1 MSLCFILWVKGS
13 KKRQI
18 GKINALLFVIFAI
31 ICYFCKQN
39 SSFDKVSDRYYM
51 KIIHTI
57 SNKAW
62 GGGEQTVLDLSR
74 RQLKDG
80 IDVELCCIPMESMV
94 EHFRELSVP
103 IHRMPLRG
111 VLDLKSAWMMAK
123 LLKNSDIDAIHVHNF
138 KEAFSAAYARV
149 IAGRKDIRLVM
160 CRNLTRKGKTSIIY
174 RWLYSQ
180 LDCIVFDS
188 QLAMDEF
195 MSTKPPIRRDKLQVI
210 FNAIIVPD
218 DLKAKDLRAEFG
230 IADDETIILCHG
242 RLDPEKGQHILIE
255 AAVLLKGEK
264 FKLVLVGGGSEEYTN
279 YLKSLVQKHQLE
291 GTVMMAG
298 FVDSVMAYVA
308 GGDIGVLPSIVA
320 EGCSLAAQE
329 HMSFGHPI
337 VATNNGGQREYI
349 VDGKN
354 GLLVPPADPDALAD
368 ALRRLLDDQE
378 LCKTLGAQA
387 KSDFDDH
394 LNYES
399 FYHRMSKIY

>member
-1 MSLCFILWVKGS
+1 MHF
-13 KKRQI
+13 
-18 GKINALLFVIFAI
+18 
-31 ICYFCKQN
+31 ICYFC
-39 SSFDKVSDRYYM
+39 SSNRFIM
-51 KIIHTI
+51 KIFHLI
-57 SNKAW
+57 SNKTW

-74 RQLKDG
+74 RQLADG
-80 IDVELCCIPMESMV
+80 IKVELFCLPSKSIRS
-94 EHFRELSVP
+94 HFEELDVP
-103 IHRMPLRG
+103 IHTLPLRG
-111 VLDLKSAWMMAK
+111 VLDLHSARLMARII
-123 LLKNSDIDAIHVHNF
+123 NHEPECAIHAHNF
-138 KEAFSAAYARV
+138 KEAFTAAYARK

-195 MSTKPPIRRDKLQVI
+195 LSTNPPIDRNKLQVI
-210 FNAIIVPD
+210 FNAIIIPEG
-218 DLKAKDLRAEFG
+218 LKAKNLRAEFG

-255 AAVLLKGEK
+255 AAAQLKSEK

-279 YLKSLVQKHQLE
+279 TLKSLIQKHQLE
-291 GTVMMAG
+291 KTVIMAG
-298 FVDSVMAYVA
+298 FVDSVLAYVA
-308 GGDIGVLPSIVA
+308 GGDIGVLPSVVA

-354 GLLVPPADPDALAD
+354 GLLVPPGDPEALAD
-368 ALRRLLDDQE
+368 ALRKLLHDRE
-378 LCKTLGAQA
+378 LRKVLGAQA
-387 KSDFDDH
+387 KADFDNH

-399 FYHRMSKIY
+399 FYNQMRKIY

>member
-1 MSLCFILWVKGS
+1 MILSFVLRVKGS
-13 KKRQI
+13 KNRRI
-18 GKINALLFVIFAI
+18 GKINALLFVEFAI

-39 SSFDKVSDRYYM
+39 FSFNKVFNRYYM

-80 IDVELCCIPMESMV
+80 IDVELCCIPLESMV
-94 EHFRELSVP
+94 EHFKGLNVP
-103 IHRMPLRG
+103 IHKMPLRG
-111 VLDLKSAWMMAK
+111 VLDMKSAWIMAK
-123 LLKNSDIDAIHVHNF
+123 LLKSSDISAIHVHNF
-138 KEAFSAAYARV
+138 KEAFTAAYARV
-149 IAGRKDIRLVM
+149 IARRKDIRLVM
-160 CRNLTRKGKTSIIY
+160 CRNLTRKGKTSVIY
-174 RWLYSQ
+174 RWLYNQ

-195 MSTKPPIRRDKLQVI
+195 LSTNPPIDHNKLQVI
-210 FNAIIVPD
+210 FNAIIVPEG
-218 DLKAKDLRAEFG
+218 LKTKDLRAEYG

-242 RLDPEKGQHILIE
+242 RLDPEKGQHVLIE
-255 AAVLLKGEK
+255 AAALLKNEK
-264 FKLVLVGGGSEEYTN
+264 FRLVLVGGGSEEYTN
-279 YLKSLVQKHQLE
+279 TLRMLIQKYQLE
-291 GTVMMAG
+291 DTVIMAG
-298 FVDSVMAYVA
+298 FVDSVMSYVA
-308 GGDIGVLPSIVA
+308 GGDIGVLPSVVA

-354 GLLVPPADPDALAD
+354 GLLVPPGKPDALAG
-368 ALRRLLDDQE
+368 ALRKLLDDKE
-378 LCKTLGAQA
+378 LRKSLGAQA
-387 KSDFDDH
+387 KYDFDDH

-399 FYHRMSKIY
+399 YYKRMSKIY